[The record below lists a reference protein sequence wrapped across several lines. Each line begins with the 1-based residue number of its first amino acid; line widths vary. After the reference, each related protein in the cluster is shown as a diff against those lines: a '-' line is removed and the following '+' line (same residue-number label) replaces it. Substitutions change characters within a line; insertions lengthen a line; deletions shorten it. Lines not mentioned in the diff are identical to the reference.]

1 MKKVLSMVLLFT
13 LTLSMGVITTSAETL
28 DLGDS
33 EVYYSIELGGTFIRR
48 IEGDKVIV
56 KWIPKESD
64 VKSFTII
71 NENGNVYCNNYT
83 IDLYLSENLVIASD
97 SNIRWG
103 TWQTFS
109 NQINTGGLAAAE
121 LVGLISSCA
130 PWLPVRV
137 IGSVVVTTISYSKY
151 YVISGKLR
159 LGTDDKYDYHE
170 RYTSIQD
177 DDGEYLLKDYFDSGK
192 KLIK

>member
-13 LTLSMGVITTSAETL
+13 LTLSMGLITVSAETL

-33 EVYYSIELGGTFIRR
+33 EVYYSVELGGTFIRR

-56 KWIPKESD
+56 KWIPKESN

-71 NENGNVYCNNYT
+71 NENGDVYCDNYN
-83 IDLYLSENLVIASD
+83 IDLYLSENLVTTSD
-97 SNIRWG
+97 SDIRWG
-103 TWQTFS
+103 TWQAFS
-109 NQINTGGLAAAE
+109 NQINTGGLAAAVV
-121 LVGLISSCA
+121 VGLISSYA

-137 IGSVVVTTISYSKY
+137 IGSIVAATISYSKY
-151 YVISGKLR
+151 YVISGRLR

-170 RYTSIQD
+170 RYTSIQA